1 MLYKSFK
8 KLRERGGTMDN
19 LMLNNKI
26 YLEGKVES
34 ELTFSHEMY
43 GEGFYTFYFE
53 VARLSDAKDILLITV
68 SERLIG
74 GMNIGT
80 GSELAIEGQLRS
92 YNKFVDGANRLI
104 LTVFAR
110 NIQYCIEKSKNPN
123 QIFLD
128 GYICKEPVY
137 RTTPFGREIADMLI
151 AVNRAYNKSDYIP
164 TIAWGRNSRFCNDLA
179 VGDNIRVWGRL
190 QSREYQKKVTD
201 TEVIKKVAYEVSI
214 SKMEKVSSETCNE
227 EDNESLDNNINE
239 DEDESNNNDN
249 FLDEVEKEKVY
260 DLV

>member
-8 KLRERGGTMDN
+8 KPRERGGTMDN

-26 YLEGKVES
+26 YLEGQVQS
-34 ELTFSHEMY
+34 EMTFSHEMY

-53 VARLSDAKDILLITV
+53 VPRLSDAKDILLITV

-74 GMNIGT
+74 GMNIGI
-80 GSELAIEGQLRS
+80 GSELAIDGQLRS

-179 VGDNIRVWGRL
+179 VGDNIRIWGRL
-190 QSREYQKKVTD
+190 QSREYQKKIND
-201 TEVIKKVAYEVSI
+201 SEVIKKVAYEVSI
-214 SKMEKVSSETCNE
+214 SKMEKVSK
-227 EDNESLDNNINE
+227 EDNEENE
-239 DEDESNNNDN
+239 EVKNQHCSAEDVSENDN
-249 FLDEVEKEKVY
+249 TADDAEKEKVY
-260 DLV
+260 DIV

>member
-8 KLRERGGTMDN
+8 KPRERGGTMDN

-26 YLEGKVES
+26 YLEGQVQS
-34 ELTFSHEMY
+34 EMTFSHEMY

-53 VARLSDAKDILLITV
+53 VPRLSEAKDILLITV

-74 GMNIGT
+74 GMNIGI
-80 GSELAIEGQLRS
+80 GSELAIDGQLRS

-179 VGDNIRVWGRL
+179 VGDNIRIWGRL
-190 QSREYQKKVTD
+190 QSREYQKKLND
-201 TEVIKKVAYEVSI
+201 SEVIKKIAYEVSI
-214 SKMEKVSSETCNE
+214 SKMEKVSK
-227 EDNESLDNNINE
+227 EDN
-239 DEDESNNNDN
+239 DESEEVKNQKCTAEDVSENDN
-249 FLDEVEKEKVY
+249 TADDAEKEKVY
-260 DLV
+260 DIV